1 MAVTAARIPKPS
13 RWDVPFGPD
22 MTEQDVDYV
31 LSIAPFCDIDP
42 DRFGK
47 SMPLREIIRNDSRLV
62 RYGKGDII
70 VRQGDYGS
78 SLFFIISGRARV
90 ALDPLS
96 NQVLGRSAPPQ
107 RGLLR
112 SIAQLWTNHRTIEY
126 RDADRYRQE
135 AGAGRRGEGKQA
147 RVFLQDIP
155 DVLDQHR
162 TAVLESGSFFGELA
176 ALARVARA
184 ATVFAEDECEVLEI
198 RWQGFRDIRKRAD
211 DIRAHI
217 DKLYR
222 ERALIRH
229 LQTTPIFSHLSE
241 EELQRV
247 ADKVTFE
254 TYGDFDWF
262 ASFRKLTD
270 RDPAK
275 RLAHEPVIESQGN
288 YPNGLLMVRSGFVR
302 VSRKFGD
309 GEQTV
314 SYLGKGQVYGFS
326 EIAQAY
332 DTHAAVPLRGT
343 IRAVGYVDIIRVP
356 TRVVEEYVL
365 GAKGRGAVPAKVKER
380 LDPFRRIADAKGAV
394 ADAKGAVADEE
405 SPTGIDTGMLEF
417 LVENRFINGT
427 STMMIDLSRCTNCDD
442 CVRACAAS
450 HDGNPR
456 FIRHGKQYGHHMVAN
471 ACMHCMDPVCM
482 IGCPTGA
489 IHRSESGGEVLINDQ
504 TCIGCAT
511 CANSCPY
518 ENIRMVEIRDGKGE
532 FIRDEHTNAPIVK
545 ATKCDLSLDQ
555 LGDPPCQRACPHD
568 ALKRINMP
576 HTRSLARYLQ
586 R

>member
-1 MAVTAARIPKPS
+1 MAVISARIPKPA

-22 MTEQDVDYV
+22 MTDGDVDYV
-31 LSIAPFCDIDP
+31 LSIAPFSEIDP
-42 DRFGK
+42 ARFGK
-47 SMPLREIIRNDSRLV
+47 ATPLREIIRNDSRLV
-62 RYGKGDII
+62 RYSPGDII

-78 SLFFIISGRARV
+78 SLFFLINGRARV
-90 ALDPLS
+90 ALDPLP
-96 NQVLGRSAPPQ
+96 QRVLGRSAPPR
-107 RGLLR
+107 RGLMR

-126 RDADRYRQE
+126 RDAEKYAAAQT
-135 AGAGRRGEGKQA
+135 GAGRRGEGEQA

-155 DVLDQHR
+155 GVLDRHR

-176 ALARVARA
+176 ALARTARA

-211 DIRAHI
+211 EIRAHV
-217 DKLYR
+217 DRLYR
-222 ERALIRH
+222 ERALTRH
-229 LQTTPIFSHLSE
+229 LESTPIFSHLKE
-241 EELQRV
+241 KDLQEV
-247 ADKVTFE
+247 ADQVTFE

-262 ASFRKLTD
+262 ASFRKLPD

-275 RLAHEPVIESQGN
+275 RLSHEPVIEAQGN
-288 YPNGLLMVRSGFVR
+288 YPNGLLMIRSGFVR
-302 VSRKFGD
+302 VSRKLGD

-314 SYLGKGQVYGFS
+314 SYLGKGQVYGFP
-326 EIAQAY
+326 EIAQAH
-332 DTHAAVPLRGT
+332 DTSTAVPLRGT
-343 IRAVGYVDIIRVP
+343 IRAVGYVDVLRVP
-356 TRVVEEYVL
+356 TRVVEKYVL
-365 GAKGRGAVPAKVKER
+365 SGEHHGAVTAKVKDR
-380 LDPFRRIADAKGAV
+380 LDPFRRIAESKGGVIDEDA
-394 ADAKGAVADEE
+394 
-405 SPTGIDTGMLEF
+405 PTGVETGMLEF

-427 STMMIDLSRCTNCDD
+427 SSMLIDLNRCTNCDD
-442 CVRACAAS
+442 CVRACASA

-489 IHRSESGGEVLINDQ
+489 IHRSESGGEVMINDE

-518 ENIRMVEIRDGKGE
+518 QNIRMVEVRDETGQ
-532 FIRDEHTNAPIVK
+532 FIRDENTHAPIVK

-576 HTRSLARYLQ
+576 HTRSLARYLN